1 MEDDKEYKDINLLYT
16 SVVKPEEL
24 QVKGGFPQN
33 KSLVQFNLS
42 AKYYAD

>member
-24 QVKGGFPQN
+24 QVKGNIPHN
-33 KSLVQFNLS
+33 KSLVQFNL
-42 AKYYAD
+42 AVKYYAD